1 MVKKGFS
8 FVSSVLLMAASL
20 ISAPLS
26 AQTLTT
32 SNRNIDNAFKI
43 AISTIDKN
51 ITPEGL
57 ILAGGDYGGEWTRDC
72 AINSLNALS
81 LIRTEAAEYSLWSV
95 TNDRRSV
102 GHQYWDKIIWVIA
115 AWDHYMVTGDNDF
128 LRQAYQCAR
137 TTFAELEMQHFN
149 ERYGL
154 FMGPAV
160 FQDGIAGY
168 DEPVYQKGNP
178 STYVLDHDADHIM
191 CLSTN
196 CIYYKAYQSI
206 ASMAWQLKLVGSAYD
221 AKAKNLKKA
230 IRRHFY
236 NKTDNQLYYYIDQNG
251 KTHNYTEALG
261 VAFAALYEV
270 VSEKEAQKIIRNVH
284 STRYG
289 VPVVYPSFPRFSESK
304 PGRHNV
310 MIWPHV
316 NMFFA
321 SACAFVGEF
330 DRFYAEVNNLANLVK
345 SSGGFYEIYD
355 PATGKPSGGYQCGKL
370 WGECHDQTWC
380 ATGYVRQFLYNIF
393 GIRLSPLGL
402 RFRPLGMPNGKE
414 CSLRG
419 LRFHNNII
427 NITVHGHGKGDSPK
441 SCTINGEKASNF
453 VAYDGTV
460 YINGRQR
467 IINGEINIVFQ
478 L

>member
-1 MVKKGFS
+1 MANKGLG
-8 FVSSVLLMAASL
+8 FVSSVLLMAASF
-20 ISAPLS
+20 ISAQLS

-32 SNRNIDNAFKI
+32 GNRIIDNAFKI

-57 ILAGGDYGGEWTRDC
+57 ILAGGAYGGEWTRDC

-81 LIRTEAAEYSLWSV
+81 LIRTDAAEYSLWSV

-236 NKTDNQLYYYIDQNG
+236 NKTGNQLYYYIDQNG

-289 VPVVYPSFPRFSESK
+289 VPVVYPAFPRFSESK

-321 SACAFVGEF
+321 SACAYVGEF
-330 DRFYAEVNNLANLVK
+330 DRRSQQPCQSCQEQRRFLRNLRPSHRQTKRRISVRQTLGRMSRPDLVRHR
-345 SSGGFYEIYD
+345 I
-355 PATGKPSGGYQCGKL
+355 
-370 WGECHDQTWC
+370 C
-380 ATGYVRQFLYNIF
+380 ATILIRHIRHTTYPIGTAFPTIRHAQRKGMFASRTTFPQQHYQHHRARSRQ
-393 GIRLSPLGL
+393 GRL
-402 RFRPLGMPNGKE
+402 
-414 CSLRG
+414 
-419 LRFHNNII
+419 
-427 NITVHGHGKGDSPK
+427 
-441 SCTINGEKASNF
+441 A
-453 VAYDGTV
+453 
-460 YINGRQR
+460 
-467 IINGEINIVFQ
+467 
-478 L
+478 